1 MNEPA
6 GGASGAAAAEPDTPG
21 GMLRV
26 ERERRGYSVQH
37 AAEDMHLDA
46 WVIQAIEANRFEALG
61 APVYAR
67 GHLRKYAALLGL
79 SPATVI
85 ERYEALGGTPVE
97 PTPIPAAIA
106 APVLVERR
114 RVSKLPLWIA
124 AAIAV
129 VAGLAWLVFEL
140 LWTPS
145 SDNATTSE
153 VVAPTVSEP
162 VSEPVEQAQQEPA
175 AAAPAPVAQAP
186 AVAATSAASGEVRL
200 RLEFTEP
207 SWAEIYDASGKR
219 LMFDMGTPGRVRTV
233 AGVPP
238 LRVNLGMASA
248 VNAQVGDRPI
258 VIPRRAGQGRRKVF
272 DRGGWLSET
281 GYFEDG
287 GARVTQQQIQ
297 PPRGMNDVLPADI
310 AGWHRLEGVAR
321 ELFAAYGYQEIR
333 VPIVE
338 HTALFKR
345 SIGEFTDIVQK
356 EMFTFEDPGGDSLT
370 LRPEATAGI
379 VRAMI
384 SNGLLH
390 NQRQRVWCAGPMFR
404 YERPQAGRFRQFYQ
418 LDAEAFGF
426 PGPDIDAELIMLSA
440 RLLRTLG
447 LQRIE
452 LHLNSLGTPASRRA
466 YREKL
471 VEYFTAHK
479 SRLDADSL
487 RRLEGNPLRIL
498 DSKNPE
504 LQDVIAGCAGVDRVP
519 GRGVAPALLGAVP
532 ASRRSRDPLRP
543 QSAPGARARLLYA
556 HGFRV
561 ADDGA
566 WIARRRVLRRSLRR
580 HGRAARGREHARH
593 RLGAWVRN
601 ASCRCCAHRTARRR
615 DMRRTST
622 S

>member
-1 MNEPA
+1 
-6 GGASGAAAAEPDTPG
+6 
-21 GMLRV
+21 
-26 ERERRGYSVQH
+26 
-37 AAEDMHLDA
+37 
-46 WVIQAIEANRFEALG
+46 
-61 APVYAR
+61 
-67 GHLRKYAALLGL
+67 
-79 SPATVI
+79 
-85 ERYEALGGTPVE
+85 
-97 PTPIPAAIA
+97 
-106 APVLVERR
+106 
-114 RVSKLPLWIA
+114 
-124 AAIAV
+124 
-129 VAGLAWLVFEL
+129 
-140 LWTPS
+140 
-145 SDNATTSE
+145 
-153 VVAPTVSEP
+153 
-162 VSEPVEQAQQEPA
+162 
-175 AAAPAPVAQAP
+175 
-186 AVAATSAASGEVRL
+186 
-200 RLEFTEP
+200 
-207 SWAEIYDASGKR
+207 
-219 LMFDMGTPGRVRTV
+219 
-233 AGVPP
+233 
-238 LRVNLGMASA
+238 
-248 VNAQVGDRPI
+248 
-258 VIPRRAGQGRRKVF
+258 
-272 DRGGWLSET
+272 
-281 GYFEDG
+281 
-287 GARVTQQQIQ
+287 VTQQQIQ

-479 SRLDADSL
+479 SRLDVDSL

-504 LQDVIAGCAGVDRVP
+504 LQEVIAGAPVLTEYLDEESRQHFSGLCRHLDAVGIRYVLNPRLV
-519 GRGVAPALLGAVP
+519 RGLDYYTHTVFEWLTTELGSQGAVCSGGRYDGMVAQLGGESTP
-532 ASRRSRDPLRP
+532 AIGWALGQERIVSLLRAQNGETP
-543 QSAPGARARLLYA
+543 GYAPDVYLVIAGARAEAEGLALAERIRDAVPSVRIESNCGSGSFKSQLKRADKSGA
-556 HGFRV
+556 HLALILGEGETERRVVGLKSLRAETPQVEIAWDRV
-561 ADDGA
+561 ADE
-566 WIARRRVLRRSLRR
+566 I
-580 HGRAARGREHARH
+580 AARLKR
-593 RLGAWVRN
+593 
-601 ASCRCCAHRTARRR
+601 
-615 DMRRTST
+615 
-622 S
+622 